1 MLKMTGIKLELMTDV
16 GMFQFIEL
24 YYTILPDR
32 LDYPQELHELH
43 NDYPLATEKMKVT
56 PDMLSPYCKNIQEQ
70 FGITIGQVAKLIPTL
85 SSIQKTANFLTQRTR
100 K

>member
-1 MLKMTGIKLELMTDV
+1 MTDV
-16 GMFQFIEL
+16 GMFQFIEI

-43 NDYPLATEKMKVT
+43 NYPLATEKMKVT

-70 FGITIGQVAKLIPTL
+70 FGTTIG
-85 SSIQKTANFLTQRTR
+85 
-100 K
+100 